1 MRIENRADGQELAH
15 VFVAEWSWNQGQLIT
30 YAVAHRGPR
39 VVWTSS
45 TRKTRGTRCFI
56 SGFLVGDFAFRLA
69 QLRDLGRELVNQ
81 RLPTA
86 CRQALYFVSMRPLT
100 TDMTRRDLRPYFLW
114 DEDVSIGELQQ
125 ILAGTE
131 SPRRDQLLG
140 KMLREARDIDVWQ
153 FVRPAEVAGAL
164 ERRRIGRRYAFYRR
178 SRFPTASSCRQAS
191 PPRSCERTSP
201 T

>member
-1 MRIENRADGQELAH
+1 
-15 VFVAEWSWNQGQLIT
+15 
-30 YAVAHRGPR
+30 
-39 VVWTSS
+39 
-45 TRKTRGTRCFI
+45 
-56 SGFLVGDFAFRLA
+56 
-69 QLRDLGRELVNQ
+69 
-81 RLPTA
+81 
-86 CRQALYFVSMRPLT
+86 MRPLT

-164 ERRRIGRRYAFYRR
+164 ERRRIGRRYAFWSFLIEGWRR
-178 SRFPTASSCRQAS
+178 HGLLGA
-191 PPRSCERTSP
+191 
-201 T
+201 